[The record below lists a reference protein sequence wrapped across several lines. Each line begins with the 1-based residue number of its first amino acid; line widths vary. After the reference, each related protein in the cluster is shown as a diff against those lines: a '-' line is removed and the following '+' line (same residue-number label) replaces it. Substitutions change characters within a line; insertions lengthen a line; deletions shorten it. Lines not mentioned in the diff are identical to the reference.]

1 MISLRDTYKKI
12 EPITLVGQFTTG
24 LTVKLDLFEAATGT
38 AILTNRTVP
47 EIDSV
52 NLPGIYSITLSVSDL
67 DGFTVEGNPVDE
79 MLVLWRLRPV
89 PASSDDPIQYGTF
102 YRGGWIDQFEK
113 SKQAQISFA
122 TVSIPERNVRP
133 TAISHVDYPLG
144 YGKMVRMMFFYRA
157 GSNDPESVVTSVID
171 V

>member
-12 EPITLVGQFTTG
+12 EPITIVGQFTTD
-24 LTVKLDLFEAATGT
+24 LTIKLDLFNAATGT

-52 NLPGIYSITLSVSDL
+52 NLPGIYSITISVDDL
-67 DGFTVEGNPVDE
+67 DGFTADGQSIDE
-79 MLVLWRLRPV
+79 MLVLWRLRPS
-89 PASSDDPIQYGTF
+89 PASVDDPPQYGTF

-113 SKQAQISFA
+113 SKQAQVSFA

-133 TAISHVDYPLG
+133 NAISHVDYPLG
-144 YGKMVRMMFFYRA
+144 YGKMVRMMFYYRA
-157 GSNDPESVVTSVID
+157 GSDDPESIVTSVID